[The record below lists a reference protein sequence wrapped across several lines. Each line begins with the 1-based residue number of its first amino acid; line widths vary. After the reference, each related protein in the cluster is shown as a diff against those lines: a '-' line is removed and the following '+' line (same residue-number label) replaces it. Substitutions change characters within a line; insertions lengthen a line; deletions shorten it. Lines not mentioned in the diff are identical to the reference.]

1 MPTGNTQIRYAA
13 GASTVASTANATVM
27 ISITGTYNY
36 QTSANQYLITIS
48 PEFS

>member
-1 MPTGNTQIRYAA
+1 MPTGTAYRYAGGVDTV
-13 GASTVASTANATVM
+13 GATANTTTM

-36 QTSANQYLITIS
+36 NTAADQYLITIS